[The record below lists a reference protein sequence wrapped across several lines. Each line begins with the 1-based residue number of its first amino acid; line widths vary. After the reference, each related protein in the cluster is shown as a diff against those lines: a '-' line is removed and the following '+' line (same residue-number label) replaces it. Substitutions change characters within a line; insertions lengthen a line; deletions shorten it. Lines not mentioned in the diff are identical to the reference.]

1 MLFIDLH
8 YHASNFLIRDA
19 EGAQEDGYRGG
30 VGGERREMWQM
41 EKRLTAEL

>member
-30 VGGERREMWQM
+30 KKERDVAKGE
-41 EKRLTAEL
+41 KIDS